1 MNNEN
6 EIPIKIKPKQE
17 HIAIN
22 EASSQKISY
31 WLEQV
36 ASKKK
41 GVKISRKDF
50 INWLIEKSPENLSN
64 GDLSSLVEIFYD
76 EAAFLRGLLRDLKQA
91 KIEGRSASGFELILK
106 TKKTDTKKEIIES
119 EVKDESDNLIES
131 I

>member
-6 EIPIKIKPKQE
+6 DIPIKIKPKQE

-22 EASSQKISY
+22 EASSQKISH

-36 ASKKK
+36 VSKKK

-50 INWLIEKSPENLSN
+50 VNWLIEKSSENLSN
-64 GDLSSLVEIFYD
+64 GDLSCLVEKFYD

-91 KIEGRSASGFELILK
+91 KIEGRSESGFELILK
-106 TKKTDTKKEIIES
+106 TKKTDTKRELIES
-119 EVKDESDNLIES
+119 EIDNESDMIES